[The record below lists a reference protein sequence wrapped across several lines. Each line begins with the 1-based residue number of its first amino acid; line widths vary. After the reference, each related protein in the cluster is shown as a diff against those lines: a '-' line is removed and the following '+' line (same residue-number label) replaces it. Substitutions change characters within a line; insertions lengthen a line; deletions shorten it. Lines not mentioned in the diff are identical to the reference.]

1 MLQFRGGRALS
12 PFRLE
17 KLLKEINALNLQVT
31 SIDTEYW
38 HFCSVTRD
46 LLAHELNALKKLLND
61 DPVLESTQHPGD
73 FFLVLPRPGT
83 ISPWSSKATDIAQHC
98 GLDAVERIERGM
110 AFYVQCAEKL
120 SAADKNR
127 LGVLIHDRMTEAVF
141 TSFGDASKLFQHF
154 APKPLNTID
163 VLEGDIEALLQ
174 ANQTMGLA
182 LSPDEIEYLAHHFKQ
197 MARNPTDVELM
208 MFAQANSEH
217 CRHKIFN
224 ADWIV
229 DGKGSSSLRFF

>member
-46 LLAHELNALKKLLND
+46 LLDHELNALKKLLND

-120 SAADKNR
+120 SAA
-127 LGVLIHDRMTEAVF
+127 A
-141 TSFGDASKLFQHF
+141 
-154 APKPLNTID
+154 
-163 VLEGDIEALLQ
+163 
-174 ANQTMGLA
+174 
-182 LSPDEIEYLAHHFKQ
+182 
-197 MARNPTDVELM
+197 
-208 MFAQANSEH
+208 
-217 CRHKIFN
+217 
-224 ADWIV
+224 
-229 DGKGSSSLRFF
+229 